1 MITIINATNRPENQ
15 TGKVVHAYKKLLD
28 EVGEDNQVFLISE
41 LQDDFIFASSF
52 GQVSAHMNDLITTY
66 FDAADKLV
74 FVAPEYNGS
83 YPGILKAFIDAVHPK
98 HFAGK
103 RAALVGVA
111 SGRAGNLRGM
121 DHLTDVLHHLGVE
134 VLSNKVP
141 ISKLNDLL
149 DDAGNLTDEETL
161 RMLNRQ
167 IAKLQAF
174 N

>member
-15 TGKVVHAYKKLLD
+15 TGKVVDAYKLLLD
-28 EVGEDNQVFLISE
+28 EAGEENQVFQLSD
-41 LQDDFIFASSF
+41 LQDDFIFASSY
-52 GQVSAHMNDLITTY
+52 GQVSAHMTNLINTY

-83 YPGILKAFIDAVHPK
+83 YPGILKAFIDAIHPK
-98 HFAGK
+98 HFTGK

-111 SGRAGNLRGM
+111 TGRAGNLRGM

-149 DDAGNLTDEETL
+149 DTKGNLTDEDTL
-161 RMLNRQ
+161 RVLNRQ
-167 IAKLQAF
+167 IVKLREF

>member
-1 MITIINATNRPENQ
+1 MITIVNATNRPENL
-15 TGKVVHAYKKLLD
+15 TGKVVDAYSKLLN
-28 EVGEDNQVFLISE
+28 EEGITNQVFEISD
-41 LQDDFIFASSF
+41 LQKDFIFASSY
-52 GQVSAHMNDLITTY
+52 GQVSDHMHELVTQY
-66 FDAADKLV
+66 FDAAEKVV

-83 YPGILKAFIDAVHPK
+83 YPGVLKAFIDAIHPK
-98 HFAGK
+98 HFVGK

-141 ISKLNDLL
+141 ISQLNSLL
-149 DDAGNLTDEETL
+149 DADGQLADEETL
-161 RMLNRQ
+161 RILQRQ
-167 IAKLQAF
+167 IAKLKAF